1 MAQTT
6 HRRFPRL
13 LANAVPLLLACGATF
28 AQQPDD
34 FSSMSLEQ
42 LLQVNI
48 TGASKYEQSQGAVA
62 AAVSVITRQ
71 EIKAFGW
78 RRIDEALN
86 SLPGIHTT
94 NELQGTQLGARG
106 FGLPGDFNTRVLVLL
121 NGNRINDPTYDAGH
135 VGRLFPV
142 DIDLVERI
150 EFIPGPGGAVYGQN
164 AMFGVVNVITRQG
177 SGFDGKEVALTY
189 QPTQKQREVRASWG
203 TQTESGVDV
212 LLSMS
217 DLDSDG
223 EDRFYDFG
231 ASGISGVATGLDG
244 ERDRLLFARI
254 ARGAWSLE
262 HAYGRR
268 NKDDPTGS
276 YFSDPLRA
284 GQFQNSELGLT
295 QLKYEGYFAEDT
307 LQLSAR
313 VFQGALRYR
322 TQLYYA
328 GESSASDTHSNWR
341 GAELR
346 LVSTAVAGHTLMAG
360 IEGQN
365 NYRSE
370 QLIPLPL
377 DPTNSI
383 LIGSP
388 GHRLGL
394 FVQDEWQIRP
404 KIAATLGLRV
414 DGDGVADNR
423 LNPRAALIWQATA
436 ATVIKTLYGRAH
448 REPNAYERFYD
459 DGATLIANPTLGG
472 EHIDTL
478 ELVADHRVSGDL
490 TLRASLYRWTMRG
503 LIALGSES
511 VTQIPQYQT
520 GKDVRARGLELS
532 ADKTWD
538 GGYRLRG
545 SLSMQDA
552 HYAQSSAP
560 LLNSPALLGSL
571 NFSAPLQW
579 LGARLRGAYQLH
591 YGSGRLTT
599 DGTELAS
606 YTRSDLIVTK
616 ESLAAG
622 LDLSVA
628 IYNVFD
634 QRYSQPGAPTNWQNS
649 FEQDGRS
656 LRMGLTYGFGR

>member
-1 MAQTT
+1 
-6 HRRFPRL
+6 
-13 LANAVPLLLACGATF
+13 VPLLLACGATF

-94 NELQGTQLGARG
+94 NDLQGTQLGARG

-121 NGNRINDPTYDAGH
+121 NGNRINDTTYDTG
-135 VGRLFPV
+135 VVNRNFPV

-177 SGFDGKEVALTY
+177 SGLDGAEVALIS
-189 QPTQKQREVRASWG
+189 QPVQNLREVRASWG
-203 TQTESGVDV
+203 TLTESGVDV
-212 LLSMS
+212 LVSVSGLG
-217 DLDSDG
+217 SDG
-223 EDRFYDFG
+223 EDRFFEFG
-231 ASGISGVATGLDG
+231 ASGVSGVATGLDG
-244 ERDRLLFARI
+244 ERNRQIFARI

-262 HAYGRR
+262 HAYGGR
-268 NKDDPTGS
+268 NKKDPTGS

-284 GQFQNSELGLT
+284 GQFHHGELGFT
-295 QLKYEGYFAEDT
+295 QLKYEGHFADDT

-313 VFQGALRYR
+313 VFLGALRYR

-328 GESSASDTHSNWR
+328 GESSASDTNSKWR

-346 LVSTAVAGHTLMAG
+346 LVSTAVAGHTLMGG
-360 IEGQN
+360 IEAQDD
-365 NYRSE
+365 YRSD

-383 LIGSP
+383 LISDP

-404 KIAATLGLRV
+404 NFAVTLGLRN
-414 DGDGVADNR
+414 DSDGVASNR
-423 LNPRAALIWQATA
+423 LNPRAALIWQATP

-448 REPNAYERFYD
+448 REPNAFERFYD

-472 EHIDTL
+472 ERIDTL

-490 TLRASLYRWTMRG
+490 TVRASLYRWNMRG
-503 LIALGSES
+503 LIALGSEP

-520 GKDVRARGLELS
+520 GEDVRTSGLELS

-552 HYAQSSAP
+552 NYTQSNAP

-571 NFSAPLQW
+571 NLSAPLQW
-579 LGARLRGAYQLH
+579 LGAGLRGAYQLH
-591 YGSGRLTT
+591 YGSERLTI
-599 DGTELAS
+599 DGTELSS

-628 IYNVFD
+628 IYNLFD

-656 LRMGLTYGFGR
+656 LRVGLSYGFGR